1 MASIKWGILGTGSIA
16 KQFAKA
22 LRSTE
27 KGHLVAV
34 GSRTSESAEKFASRN
49 QGVAAHGSY
58 EALLAD
64 PSVDAVYIANPH
76 PGHAEW
82 AIKTARAGKH
92 ILCEKPVSMNYAEAM
107 AIVNAAEENG
117 VFAMEAFMYR
127 CHPQT
132 KKLVELIRDGAIG
145 DVRMIRASFGFE
157 APFDANSRL
166 FSNALGGGGILD
178 VGCYP
183 VSMSRLVAGAASDL
197 AFLDPVRVKALGEL
211 GETGIDQWA
220 AATLQFENG
229 IVAQTATAVSV
240 WLDNTVTVFGSK
252 GQLHMPAPWHPA
264 QHGTA
269 FGEVVLIPH
278 GKEPESLKTDEKR
291 NLYAIEAEVIAD
303 AIASGERQAAEM
315 TWDDTLGNMATL
327 DAWRA
332 QIKLTYDAE
341 RPKAVTRTVHGGPL
355 QMKRDGAMPYRS
367 FGRVNKQ
374 ISRLVMGC
382 DNQVTMPHAAIMF
395 DDFVE
400 RGGTCFDTAHFYGLG
415 IMEKLL
421 GQWMTNRD
429 MRDDLVVI
437 GKGAHSPNCFP
448 QTVTPELT
456 ESLDRLQTDYVDVYF
471 LHRDNLDVPVG
482 EFVDA
487 VNEHVAAGRIKA
499 YGGSNWTAERIDEAN
514 AYAASKGLLG
524 FEAVSNNFSLARME
538 NPVWE
543 GCIAAS
549 EDRYRTWLN
558 DRDVALM
565 CWSSQAR
572 GFFTDRAGPDKRD
585 DPELVNAW
593 YSDANFERRKRC
605 YALAAQ
611 KGVESVH
618 IALAY
623 VLAQPFAPFALI
635 GPRTIA
641 ETKSSF
647 HALTVD
653 LTAQEAAWLDL
664 RAEAKAD

>member
-1 MASIKWGILGTGSIA
+1 MGSIKWGILGTGSIA

-22 LRSTE
+22 LQTTD
-27 KGHLVAV
+27 KGTLAAV
-34 GSRTSESAEKFASRN
+34 GSRSQESADKFAAH
-49 QGVAAHGSY
+49 GDGTTPHGSY
-58 EALLAD
+58 ESLLND
-64 PSVDAVYIANPH
+64 PAVEAVYIANPH

-92 ILCEKPVSMNYAEAM
+92 VLCEKPIGMNHAEAM
-107 AIVNAAEENG
+107 AIFNAAEENG

-132 KKLVELIRDGAIG
+132 KKAIDLIRDGAIG

-183 VSMSRLVAGAASDL
+183 VSMSRLVAGAVQGVP
-197 AFLDPVRVKALGEL
+197 FLDPVRVKAVGEL
-211 GETGIDQWA
+211 GETGVDQWT
-220 AATLQFENG
+220 AATMQFENG
-229 IVAQTATAVSV
+229 IVAQVSTAVSV
-240 WLDNTVTVFGSK
+240 WLDNTVTVFGDK
-252 GQLHMPAPWHPA
+252 GQLHLPAPWHPA
-264 QHGTA
+264 QHGKT
-269 FGEVVLIPH
+269 FGEVVLTHH
-278 GKEPESLKTDEKR
+278 GKKPESMKVDETR
-291 NLYAIEAEVIAD
+291 NIYAVEAEVIAD
-303 AIASGERQAAEM
+303 AIASGRQQTDEM
-315 TWDDTLGNMATL
+315 SWNDTLGNMATL
-327 DAWRA
+327 DAWRS
-332 QIKLTYDAE
+332 QIRLTYDAE

-355 QMKRDGAMPYRS
+355 KVVPVDPMPYRS
-367 FGRVNKQ
+367 FGKVNKQ

-382 DNQVTMPHAAIMF
+382 DNQVTMPHAAVMF

-400 RGGTCFDTAHFYGLG
+400 RGGNCFDTAHLYGEG

-421 GQWMTNRD
+421 GQWMTNRGI
-429 MRDDLVVI
+429 RDELVVI

-448 QTVTPELT
+448 QTVTPELI

-487 VNEHVAAGRIKA
+487 INEHVAAGRIKA

-514 AYAASKGLLG
+514 AYADSKGLLG

-538 NPVWE
+538 NPVWP

-549 EDRYRTWLN
+549 EDAYRDWLTKN
-558 DRDVALM
+558 EIALM

-572 GFFTDRAGPDKRD
+572 GFFTDRAGPDKKD
-585 DPELVNAW
+585 DMELVNAW

-605 YALAAQ
+605 YELAGQ
-611 KGVESVH
+611 KGVAPVH

-623 VLAQPFAPFALI
+623 VLAQPFEPFALI

-647 HALTVD
+647 EALTVP
-653 LTAQEAAWLDL
+653 LTEQEIGWLDL
-664 RAEAKAD
+664 RAEA